1 MKDRN
6 KLIEIINSL
15 NVREI
20 FNDEIIRKSIYNNVW
35 FNEKNISAAVD
46 EVERLTRPENM
57 REIAGLFPD
66 SDRESR
72 RVAVVMSGET
82 PLDNF
87 RDFLCILLSGND
99 FVGKI
104 SHDDPFL
111 LKAYAD
117 AMVAACLEIEPD
129 INFVER
135 PLIDFDAIVLN
146 DNENNSVLKE
156 YFADIPHLFR
166 YENLGMYLII
176 GDEKQSDLEE
186 LAYKCFVNFGRG
198 RHSVRN
204 IFVPKNYDFQPL
216 LAAFAKW
223 DDVKD
228 NARYFNNYEYR
239 KSICLLG
246 KKKYI
251 DTGFVIL
258 RQSDEMNPNVSEI
271 FYHEYESLA
280 EILTFFQKNKADSD
294 IIRFLQNL

>member
-6 KLIEIINSL
+6 KLIGIINSL

-87 RDFLCILLSGND
+87 RDFLCVLLSGNR
-99 FVGKI
+99 FLGKLP
-104 SHDDPFL
+104 SGDRFL
-111 LKAYAD
+111 LKAYSD
-117 AMVAACLEIEPD
+117 ALVGKSPELEPD
-129 INFVER
+129 VCLTDC
-135 PLIDFDAIVLN
+135 PLKDFDAILLDDKDGNPVLG
-146 DNENNSVLKE
+146 K
-156 YFADIPHLFR
+156 YFSNVRHLFR
-166 YENLGMYLII
+166 RGNSGLFLLK

-186 LAYKCFVNFGRG
+186 LAYKCFINFGRG

-204 IFVPKNYDFQPL
+204 IFVPENYDFRPL

-239 KSICLLG
+239 KSVCIVG
-246 KKKYI
+246 NVPHI
-251 DTGFVIL
+251 DNGFVIL
-258 RQSDEMNPNVSEI
+258 RQSDDMNPNVSEI
-271 FYHEYESLA
+271 FYHEYGSPA
-280 EILTFFQKNKADSD
+280 GTPPFFSGNNSD
-294 IIRFLQNL
+294 DDVVSFLQDL

>member
-6 KLIEIINSL
+6 KLIGIINSL

-20 FNDEIIRKSIYNNVW
+20 FNDEIMRKSIYNNVW

-87 RDFLCILLSGND
+87 RDFLCILLSGSD

-117 AMVAACLEIEPD
+117 AMVAACPELGSD
-129 INFVER
+129 ISFVDC
-135 PLIDFDAIVLN
+135 PLTDFDAIVLN
-146 DNENNSVLKE
+146 DNVNNSVLKE
-156 YFADIPHLFR
+156 YFANVPHLFR
-166 YENLGMYLII
+166 YENLGMYLIK

-186 LAYKCFVNFGRG
+186 LAYKCFINFGRG

-204 IFVPKNYDFQPL
+204 IFVPENYDFRPL

-239 KSICLLG
+239 KSVCIVG
-246 KKKYI
+246 NVPHI
-251 DTGFVIL
+251 DNGFVIL
-258 RQSDEMNPNVSEI
+258 RQSDDMNPNVSEI
-271 FYHEYESLA
+271 FYHEYGSPA
-280 EILTFFQKNKADSD
+280 DTPPFFSGNNSD
-294 IIRFLQNL
+294 DDVVSFLQDL

>member
-6 KLIEIINSL
+6 KLMEIINSL
-15 NVREI
+15 NVNEI
-20 FNDEIIRKSIYNNVW
+20 FGDEIIRKSIYNNMW
-35 FNEKNISAAVD
+35 FTEKNISGAVD
-46 EVERLTRPENM
+46 EVKRLTKMENM
-57 REIAGLFPD
+57 REIVGLFPD
-66 SDRESR
+66 NNHMAREI
-72 RVAVVMSGET
+72 AVVLSGET

-87 RDFLCILLSGND
+87 CDFLCILLSGNG

-104 SHDDPFL
+104 SHDDSFL

-117 AMVAACLEIEPD
+117 ALAAACPEIEPD
-129 INFVER
+129 INFVDR
-135 PLIDFDAIVLN
+135 PLTDFDAIVLN

-156 YFADIPHLFR
+156 YFANIPHLFR
-166 YENLGMYLII
+166 HVNLGMHLIK

-186 LAYKCFVNFGRG
+186 LAYRCFVNFGRG

-223 DDVKD
+223 DDVKN

-246 KKKYI
+246 KTECI
-251 DTGFVIL
+251 DNGFVIL

-280 EILTFFQKNKADSD
+280 EMLTFFQKNKTDSD
-294 IIRFLQNL
+294 IIGFLQNL